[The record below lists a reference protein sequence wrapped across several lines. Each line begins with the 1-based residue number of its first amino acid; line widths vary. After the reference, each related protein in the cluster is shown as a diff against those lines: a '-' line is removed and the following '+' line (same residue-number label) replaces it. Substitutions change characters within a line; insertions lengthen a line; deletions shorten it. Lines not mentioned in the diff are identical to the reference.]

1 MLVFVKGAFRWSGEH
16 PACVEAARLMV
27 KLSELRQI
35 VALALAEE
43 PSSYLGPNYH
53 DAILR
58 FGILLERGETGKTI
72 PFLHAEMNKLQGEK
86 RGRLAYVLAKHYL
99 QKGDVPRLRGL
110 YDDEEPAVQE
120 SVLNALWY
128 EPGPGAGPAA
138 LGMAIEATES
148 RSPGVR
154 TAACFAIQN
163 QCAALDASAA
173 IGPLKRLLADR
184 SAHVRRQAACA
195 AGNLAKQRYDVS
207 KLLPQLRRNMKHK
220 NRSVRNYSAW
230 AVWQLSRSKHDVA
243 AAVPDLVRLL
253 GVEEENNEHRKNAVG
268 ALLHHARKSA
278 DNARQVQAAVKGAK
292 LDRNYREIPPFLSK
306 LDKLG

>member
-1 MLVFVKGAFRWSGEH
+1 
-16 PACVEAARLMV
+16 MV

-43 PSSYLGPNYH
+43 PSSYLEPNYH
-53 DAILR
+53 DAIFQL
-58 FGILLERGETGKTI
+58 GILLKREGTGKTVR
-72 PFLHAEMNKLQGEK
+72 FLHAEMNKVQGEK
-86 RGRLAYVLAKHYL
+86 RGRLAYVLAKHYF
-99 QKGDVPRLRGL
+99 QKGDVPRLRSL
-110 YDDEEPAVQE
+110 YDEEEPAVQQ
-120 SVLNALWY
+120 SVLDALWVD
-128 EPGPGAGPAA
+128 PGPGAALAA

-148 RSPGVR
+148 QSPGVR
-154 TAACFAIQN
+154 TAACFVIQN
-163 QCAALDASAA
+163 QCAAVDASAA
-173 IGPLKRLLADR
+173 IVSLKRLLADR
-184 SAHVRRQAACA
+184 SADVRRQAACA
-195 AGNLAKQRYDVS
+195 AGNLAKQRYHVS
-207 KLLPQLRRNMKHK
+207 TLLPQLRRNMKHK

-292 LDRNYREIPPFLSK
+292 LNREYREIPPFLSK
-306 LDKLG
+306 LAKLR